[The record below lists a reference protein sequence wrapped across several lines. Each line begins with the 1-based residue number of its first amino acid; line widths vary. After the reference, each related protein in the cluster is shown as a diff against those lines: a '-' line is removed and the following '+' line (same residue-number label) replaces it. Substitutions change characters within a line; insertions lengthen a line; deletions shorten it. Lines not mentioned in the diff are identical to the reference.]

1 LASVNPNETGLI
13 DEAHGSLGNG
23 LWKRNLA
30 RPDHARHPHAAQ
42 SARLAQLAGLELR
55 LLESP
60 ASLPAGKQDGEPV
73 LALRAGKLAA
83 MGASDAARSCSRI
96 AEPQMSGP
104 CAGR

>member
-1 LASVNPNETGLI
+1 MRPVLI

-23 LWKRNLA
+23 LWSRNLVGLITRA
-30 RPDHARHPHAAQ
+30 IPMLPNQ
-42 SARLAQLAGLELR
+42 PGWAQLAGLELR

-73 LALRAGKLAA
+73 LALARRQTGRDGRFGRRRALLSH
-83 MGASDAARSCSRI
+83 MPN
-96 AEPQMSGP
+96 PQMSGP